1 MGGVSGGGSA
11 WAGGCAGA
19 RVADRGATLGPG
31 LHRKRHHRVQGAPLA
46 AHDRPAGP
54 GASSALTA
62 MHHSPKPSVL
72 VSTENGIIDT
82 KRRWPLMIDPQGQV
96 RPPGLLG
103 SFLWYRPGLCQC
115 RFRMAKK
122 D

>member
-1 MGGVSGGGSA
+1 
-11 WAGGCAGA
+11 
-19 RVADRGATLGPG
+19 
-31 LHRKRHHRVQGAPLA
+31 
-46 AHDRPAGP
+46 
-54 GASSALTA
+54 